1 MWLETM
7 QPTSSHQTDEKYRYA
22 LRLVKQKYY
31 VEAGQ
36 IILQLWPHYRFDGV
50 LARCLVELFS
60 RGYVDNDPQHQLWI
74 KEARWT
80 FESQDFK
87 PEWYLKLK
95 HNTVACNGL
104 YINPLI
110 YSSRYFLCE
119 ISYCC

>member
-1 MWLETM
+1 MWFILTL
-7 QPTSSHQTDEKYRYA
+7 QPTSNHQTDDQYRYA

-31 VEAGQ
+31 IEAGQ

-95 HNTVACNGL
+95 TQYRSLQRPL
-104 YINPLI
+104 Y
-110 YSSRYFLCE
+110 
-119 ISYCC
+119 